1 MGLLRRIDLA
11 EGDLLMLLNQTIDLL
26 QQVQAAVGQVLDA
39 PDIWERA
46 LPILTDGVS
55 GESSAKNRTRQ
66 LQAHHERLTRL
77 RPLLAQA
84 SSSLLRGIV
93 LQSRI
98 IPSMAV
104 TSAIDEAPLGETAET
119 ELL

>member
-39 PDIWERA
+39 HDIWEHA
-46 LPILTDGVS
+46 LPVLTDGVS
-55 GESSAKNRTRQ
+55 DESSAKNRARQ

-84 SSSLLRGIV
+84 SSLLLRGIV

-98 IPSMAV
+98 IPSMVA
-104 TSAIDEAPLGETAET
+104 TAATDEASLGEPAET
-119 ELL
+119 EPR